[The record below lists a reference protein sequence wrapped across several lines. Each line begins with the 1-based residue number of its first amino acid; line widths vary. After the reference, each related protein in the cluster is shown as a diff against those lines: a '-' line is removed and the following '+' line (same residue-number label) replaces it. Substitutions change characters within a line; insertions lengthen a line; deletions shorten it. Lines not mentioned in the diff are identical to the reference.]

1 MPIATATQAIGII
14 SNNNRQIVNGGRNYV
29 RDKEF

>member
-1 MPIATATQAIGII
+1 MQIATATQAIGII
-14 SNNNRQIVNGGRNYV
+14 SNNNRQIVNRGGNYV

>member
-1 MPIATATQAIGII
+1 MPIATATQAIGFI
-14 SNNNRQIVNGGRNYV
+14 SRNNWQIVNRGGNYV

>member
-14 SNNNRQIVNGGRNYV
+14 SKNNWQSVNGGKTYV
-29 RDKEF
+29 GDKEF

>member
-1 MPIATATQAIGII
+1 MPIATAKQVIGFI
-14 SNNNRQIVNGGRNYV
+14 SRNNRQIVNGGGNYV

>member
-1 MPIATATQAIGII
+1 MPIATAKQVIGFI
-14 SNNNRQIVNGGRNYV
+14 SINNWQIVNGGRNYV